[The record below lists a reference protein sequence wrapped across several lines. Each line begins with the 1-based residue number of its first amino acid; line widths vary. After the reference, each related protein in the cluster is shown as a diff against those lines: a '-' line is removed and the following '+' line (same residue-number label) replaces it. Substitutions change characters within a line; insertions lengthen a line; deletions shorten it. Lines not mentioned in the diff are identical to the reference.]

1 MPQTICLSLPFL
13 GNLLG
18 VASAAAAVVV
28 VAAVAATVAGVGVWS
43 VGMSNGVVQ
52 HGEVY
57 CRVMWHGE
65 VWCGVAWHGQ
75 VWRAVLGREVVVRR
89 EAESHAAESPE
100 EVLQRVGASGGRYLV
115 MALACVWGVG
125 SLPTYCAED
134 CQS

>member
-1 MPQTICLSLPFL
+1 MICLSLPFL
-13 GNLLG
+13 GKLLG

-28 VAAVAATVAGVGVWS
+28 VAAVAATVADGEVWS
-43 VGMSNGVVQ
+43 VGMSNGVAQ

-75 VWRAVLGREVVVRR
+75 AWRVVLGCEEVVRH
-89 EAESHAAESPE
+89 EAESHAAESLE
-100 EVLQRVGASGGRYLV
+100 EVLPRVGASGGRYLV
-115 MALACVWGVG
+115 MALACVQGVG
-125 SLPTYCAED
+125 SLLTCCAED